1 MQPVAARSMHAGM
14 CMRQIQFWF
23 KTRNKRETRCIALI
37 TAGLMSLAPVF
48 AQAQAPG
55 AKPAGKPQVLTVK
68 VATARSVAWAN
79 EVTAVGTL
87 VANESVML
95 RPEVAGRVA
104 AIHFNEGQAV
114 AAGAKLVSLD
124 AAEVQ
129 AQLEA
134 SRADE
139 RLARQRAERS
149 AELFAKNFISQQA
162 LDDAREAF
170 RKATAR
176 RQEDEARMAKT
187 ELKAPFAGIVG
198 LRQISV
204 GAYLRA
210 GDDIARLD
218 KIDAMKL
225 DFRVPETFLS
235 KITRGQPVRV
245 RVDAFADKPFQG
257 RVYAVETTV
266 DEKTRT
272 VMLRANVPNPGLVLK
287 PGMFARVSLELDN
300 RNAVVVVPEQAI
312 NPRGDKYFVFKAVE
326 GKAERVEVLLG
337 ARRPGEVEVVKGV
350 AAGDL
355 VISENQP
362 MLQPGMAVN
371 IAGDKPAAS
380 APNAPREQLVA
391 PSTPTAKSK

>member
-1 MQPVAARSMHAGM
+1 MLLQSMFFTRMRVTCLAVLAGVWS
-14 CMRQIQFWF
+14 CAIH
-23 KTRNKRETRCIALI
+23 
-37 TAGLMSLAPVF
+37 
-48 AQAQAPG
+48 AQAP
-55 AKPAGKPQVLTVK
+55 KPVAKPQVLMVK
-68 VATARSVAWAN
+68 AEPARVVSWAN
-79 EVTAVGTL
+79 EVSAVGTL

-114 AAGAKLVSLD
+114 AAGARLVSLD
-124 AAEVQ
+124 AAEVR

-139 RLARQRAERS
+139 RLAQQRSERAS
-149 AELFAKNFISQQA
+149 ELFAKNFISQQA

-187 ELKAPFAGIVG
+187 ELKAPFAGVIG
-198 LRQISV
+198 LRQISA

-245 RVDAFADKPFQG
+245 RVDAFADQAFAG
-257 RVYAVETTV
+257 RVYAVETSV

-272 VMLRANVPNPGLVLK
+272 VMLRANVPNPGLSLK
-287 PGMFARVSLELDN
+287 PGMFARVSLALDS
-300 RNAVVVVPEQAI
+300 RGGVVVVPEQAI
-312 NPRGDKYFVFKAVE
+312 NPRGDKYFVFKVVS
-326 GKAERVEVLLG
+326 GKAERVEVTLG
-337 ARRPGEVEVVKGV
+337 ARRPGEVEVVKGI

-355 VISENQP
+355 VITENQP
-362 MLQPGMAVN
+362 MLQSGMAVN
-371 IAGDKPAAS
+371 VLPDKPAPAAAAG
-380 APNAPREQLVA
+380 APGK
-391 PSTPTAKSK
+391 TPVLPPK